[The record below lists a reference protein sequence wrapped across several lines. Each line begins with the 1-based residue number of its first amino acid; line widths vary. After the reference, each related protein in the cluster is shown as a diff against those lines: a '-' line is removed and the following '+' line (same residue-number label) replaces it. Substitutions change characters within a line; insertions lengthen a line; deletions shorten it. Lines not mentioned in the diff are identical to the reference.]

1 MNENK
6 IFNENADD
14 CGAGDVGPAGG
25 KYGQKGPVGICFDR
39 TKKKYKAYVDVFGIR
54 INLGSAFPTYQDA
67 LNARCAYLNKIFDS
81 SSFCLGCYDSNGDL
95 SPEQYPLPKFLQ
107 LHFGLSSSD
116 SVRVPLSCI
125 KPYLDLPPK
134 QRKVFPN
141 FVVNCVK
148 KGTAVPDSDFE
159 RGCRCCCTLAAASVI
174 FGLYSFRLARLIY
187 CARYEDIIQQMQDI
201 VDSGCCC

>member
-1 MNENK
+1 MNENE
-6 IFNENADD
+6 IFNEN
-14 CGAGDVGPAGG
+14 VGCRGTVCPAG

-39 TKKKYKAYVDVFGIR
+39 TKKKYKAYVDVFGVR

-95 SPEQYPLPKFLQ
+95 SPERYPLPKFLQ
-107 LHFGLSSSD
+107 LYFGLSSSD

-125 KPYLDLPPK
+125 KPYLDLPPQ

-141 FVVNCVK
+141 FVVDCVR
-148 KGTAVPDSDFE
+148 KGTAVPDSDF
-159 RGCRCCCTLAAASVI
+159 GLGYSLITPAAASVI
-174 FGLYSFRLARLIY
+174 FGLYSFNLARLIFA
-187 CARYEDIIQQMQDI
+187 CRYEDIIQQMQD
-201 VDSGCCC
+201 VADGGLN

>member
-1 MNENK
+1 MNENE

-14 CGAGDVGPAGG
+14 CGTVCPAGRDG
-25 KYGQKGPVGICFDR
+25 AKGDVGICFDR
-39 TKKKYKAYVDVFGIR
+39 TKKKYKAYVDVFGTR

-67 LNARCAYLNKIFDS
+67 ANARGNYLNKIFGS
-81 SSFCLGCYDSNGDL
+81 SSFPYDSNGNPL
-95 SPEQYPLPKFLQ
+95 PEQYPLPKFLQ

-116 SVRVPLSCI
+116 SVRVPLACI

-148 KGTAVPDSDFE
+148 KGTAVPDSDFG
-159 RGCRCCCTLAAASVI
+159 RGYGLITPAAASVI

-201 VDSGCCC
+201 ADSGCCC

>member
-6 IFNENADD
+6 NFNANNEN
-14 CGAGDVGPAGG
+14 CGGVIGPVGKDGAKGD
-25 KYGQKGPVGICFDR
+25 VGICFDR

-54 INLGSAFPTYQDA
+54 INLGSAFPTFQDA
-67 LNARCAYLNKIFDS
+67 ANARCAYLNKIFGS
-81 SSFCLGCYDSNGDL
+81 SSFHYDSNGNPI
-95 SPEQYPLPKFLQ
+95 PEQYPLPKFLQ
-107 LHFGLSSSD
+107 LYFGLSSSD

-125 KPYLDLPPK
+125 KPYLNLPPQ

-148 KGTAVPDSDFE
+148 KGTVPDCGSAGGD
-159 RGCRCCCTLAAASVI
+159 RRCRLTPAAAAVI

-201 VDSGCCC
+201 VDSCCC